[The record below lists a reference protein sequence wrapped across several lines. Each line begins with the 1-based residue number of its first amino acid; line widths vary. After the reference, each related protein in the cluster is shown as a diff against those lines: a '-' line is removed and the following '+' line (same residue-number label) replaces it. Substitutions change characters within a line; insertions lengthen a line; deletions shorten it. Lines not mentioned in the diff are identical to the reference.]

1 MATGSST
8 RLRGGAERQ
17 TEKLKGLTFLFSEDW
32 VEKLEG
38 TPLDSKRRH
47 SELKGIGSW
56 VLNPKPVLTPLR
68 ALGINQ

>member
-8 RLRGGAERQ
+8 RLRGERQ
-17 TEKLKGLTFLFSEDW
+17 TEKLKGLTFFFSEDW

-38 TPLDSKRRH
+38 TSLGFQARH

-56 VLNPKPVLTPLR
+56 VLNPKLVFIPPR
-68 ALGINQ
+68 ALEVNQ